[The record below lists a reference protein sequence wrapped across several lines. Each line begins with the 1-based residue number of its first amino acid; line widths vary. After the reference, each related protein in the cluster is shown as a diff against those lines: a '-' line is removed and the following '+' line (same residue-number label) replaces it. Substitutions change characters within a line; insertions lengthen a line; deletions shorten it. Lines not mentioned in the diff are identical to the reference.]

1 MKRRNI
7 LKAGLGLPVALPLS
21 GWPGFIQAAVQAS
34 HHEAPQVTPQA
45 TQQANNPQRR
55 YAQPSPERIP
65 ALPLDHG
72 PHHDFRTEW
81 WYFTGWFDSPA
92 LNKPLGVQ
100 ITFFRSAPNVSTDNP
115 SAFAPT
121 QLLFAHAAVA
131 LPEKGKLEHTQ
142 IIRRA
147 GTGGNSIKGNTQE
160 VLSIQMPGWNLNS
173 AQGDAWECTVQTPQL
188 ALNLR
193 MAQTQTPWLQGRNG
207 FSQKGPLPA
216 QSSYYITLPH
226 MKSNGTIR
234 LDGKNIPVT
243 GSFWMDHEWSSTVLA
258 PNAQGWD
265 WVGLHGDQG
274 EALMAFQ
281 IRDRDPA
288 KGAVWTHAALRK
300 SDGTVREFK
309 QVEFEVL
316 RLWKSTRTG
325 IEYPVEQQLVLDG
338 QAFSLTPLFD
348 DQELDA
354 RASTGTLYWEGAV
367 RVKSTGG
374 SPWGK
379 GYLEMT
385 GYDRPM
391 QL

>member
-21 GWPGFIQAAVQAS
+21 GWSGITRAAQPANS
-34 HHEAPQVTPQA
+34 A
-45 TQQANNPQRR
+45 TRQ
-55 YAQPSPERIP
+55 YAQPTPEVLP
-65 ALPLDHG
+65 ALPRDHG
-72 PHHDFRTEW
+72 PHLDFRTEW

-92 LNKPLGVQ
+92 LNIPLGVQ

-131 LPEKGKLEHTQ
+131 LTDKDKLEHTQ

-147 GTGGNSIKGNTQE
+147 GTGGSTIKGNAQE
-160 VLSIQMPGWNLNS
+160 VLNIQMPGWKLNS
-173 AQGDAWECTVQTPQL
+173 AQGEAWECVIQTSQL
-188 ALNLR
+188 FMNLR
-193 MAQTQTPWLQGRNG
+193 MEQTQTPWLQGRNG
-207 FSQKGPLPA
+207 FSQKGPLSA

-226 MKSNGTIR
+226 MKSSGTIR
-234 LDGKNIPVT
+234 LDGKAIPVT

-281 IRDRDPA
+281 IRDRDRT
-288 KGAVWTHAALRK
+288 KGAVWTHAAMRLA
-300 SDGTVREFK
+300 DGTVREFK
-309 QVEFEVL
+309 QVKFEVL
-316 RLWKSTRTG
+316 RRWKSTRTG

-338 QAFSLTPLFD
+338 QAFSLEPLFN

-367 RVKSTGG
+367 RVKSVGG